1 MITVNDNKI
10 DWYEGMTIKDMLN
23 MIENTQFCAAVR
35 LNGKLVSSPS
45 FENRKIPDNAIIY
58 ILPLIAGG

>member
-10 DWYEGMTIKDMLN
+10 EWYEGMTIKDMLN
-23 MIENTQFCAAVR
+23 MIGNTQFCAAVR

-45 FENRKIPDNAIIY
+45 FENKEIPDNAIIY